1 MGTRWGQDRDKTGK
15 RQGKDMEKTG
25 TTQGKDRDKSDKEKT
40 GTKYVYTYDISIP
53 AL

>member
-1 MGTRWGQDRDKTGK
+1 
-15 RQGKDMEKTG
+15 MEKTG

-40 GTKYVYTYDISIP
+40 GTKYVYTVCRSSFRNLYDISIP